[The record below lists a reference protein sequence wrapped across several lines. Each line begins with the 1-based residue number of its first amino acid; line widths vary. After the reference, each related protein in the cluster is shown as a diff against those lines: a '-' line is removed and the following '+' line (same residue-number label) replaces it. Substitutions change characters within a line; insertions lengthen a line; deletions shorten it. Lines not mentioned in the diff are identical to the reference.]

1 MAVAILQKL
10 SQAANPKLAL
20 LNEVGDLSDTQIMGN
35 RVLVAIYIGPEKT
48 KGGIIRTTTAL
59 KEDVYQGAVGLV
71 LRLGETAFQDE
82 PETKTYFYDQKAS
95 VGQWVVFRPGDGKRI
110 QLNGVDCRMI
120 EDTLIDM
127 IIDDPE
133 LVTQR

>member
-1 MAVAILQKL
+1 MAVAVLERL
-10 SQAANPKLAL
+10 SKAVNPKLAL
-20 LNEVGDLSDTQIMGN
+20 MNEVGDLSNEIIMGN

-48 KGGIIRTTTAL
+48 KGGIIRTTTSL

-71 LRLGETAFQDE
+71 IKLGGTAFRDE
-82 PETKTYFYDQKAS
+82 PETKTYFYNQKAS

-110 QLNGVDCRMI
+110 QINGVDCRMI

-127 IIDDPE
+127 IVDNPE
-133 LVTQR
+133 IVTHR